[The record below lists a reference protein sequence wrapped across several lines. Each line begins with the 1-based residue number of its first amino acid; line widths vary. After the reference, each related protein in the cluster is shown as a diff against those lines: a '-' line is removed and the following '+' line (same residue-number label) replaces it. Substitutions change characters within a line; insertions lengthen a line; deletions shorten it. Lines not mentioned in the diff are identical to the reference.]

1 MLAPMEI
8 SIDMTYTFWFIA
20 CIGRLSLHAPFF
32 IPNGLCAPTPCTA
45 GERASPRITS
55 EYVQWGVAHSQ
66 SQTNGPFA
74 LHSLSCWL
82 KKFV

>member
-8 SIDMTYTFWFIA
+8 SIDMIYTFWFIA

-55 EYVQWGVAHSQ
+55 EYVQLMGSGA
-66 SQTNGPFA
+66 FA
-74 LHSLSCWL
+74 KPNERPICNAFLVMLA
-82 KKFV
+82 